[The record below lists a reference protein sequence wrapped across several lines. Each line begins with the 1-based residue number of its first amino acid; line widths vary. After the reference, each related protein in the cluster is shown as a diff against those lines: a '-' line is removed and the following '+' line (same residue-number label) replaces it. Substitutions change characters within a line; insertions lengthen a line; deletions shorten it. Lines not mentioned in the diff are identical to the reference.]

1 MWSKGL
7 NGIVDDAADNIQ
19 LRLVVEELVRY
30 LHWQS
35 VLSAIG
41 GKLAGHATQEVC
53 PARDWY

>member
-7 NGIVDDAADNIQ
+7 NGITDDTADNIQ

-35 VLSAIG
+35 VLSAVG
-41 GKLAGHATQEVC
+41 GKLAGHATQEAC